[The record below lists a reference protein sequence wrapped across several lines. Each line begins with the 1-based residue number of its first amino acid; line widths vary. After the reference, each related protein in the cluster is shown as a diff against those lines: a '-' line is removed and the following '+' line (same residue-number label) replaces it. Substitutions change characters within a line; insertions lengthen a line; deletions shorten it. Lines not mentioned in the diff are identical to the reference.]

1 MIICGLEGLNFRNYP
16 ALNLQ
21 FNNSFNVFYGPN
33 AQGKTNILE
42 GIFYSAFGI
51 SHRTNQEDNL
61 LRHDSEQLFFSV
73 DYNDLNGRHSVRVK
87 RFPGQNFRMKK
98 ELYLDGIKVTP
109 KEHYGALNVVL
120 FSPEDLQFVKG
131 EPALRRRFLDMQI
144 AQTDKIYLEALMKY
158 NKVLRQRNV
167 LLKQIRDG
175 EAKFQDLFPWNSEFI
190 RLAIQLYSVRMQA
203 LRKLQKIAG
212 DIHRQITNGDVLN
225 IVYVLKGL
233 NEEYQY
239 GVSDYETFFAQ
250 EIEKSCQADIA
261 RGSTN
266 IGPHRDDLY
275 LEVNGTSLKN
285 YGSQGQQRSAA
296 LSLKLSQLEYVKS
309 EIGEYPV
316 LLLDD
321 VMSELDV
328 QRRQQLLQFINGQIQ
343 TFITVNDRSLIPK
356 IEDTAF
362 YQIKNGEIT
371 RTE

>member
-1 MIICGLEGLNFRNYP
+1 MRIQALEGLNFRNYS
-16 ALNLQ
+16 ALKLELHS
-21 FNNSFNVFYGPN
+21 SFNVFYGAN

-61 LRHDSEQLFFSV
+61 LRHNSEQLFFSV
-73 DYNDLNGRHSVRVK
+73 DYDDLNGRHNVRVK
-87 RFPGQNFRMKK
+87 RFPGLSSRMKK
-98 ELYLDGIKVTP
+98 EFYLDGIKVTP
-109 KEHYGALNVVL
+109 KEHYGALSVVL

-144 AQTDKIYLEALMKY
+144 SQTDKAYLETLMKY

-175 EAKFQDLFPWNSEFI
+175 EVQQQDIVPWNFEFVK
-190 RLAIQLYSVRMQA
+190 LAVNLYTVRQQA
-203 LRKLQKIAG
+203 LQKLQQIAG
-212 DIHRQITNGDVLN
+212 TIHQQITNGEVLK
-225 IVYVLKGL
+225 IIYVLKGL
-233 NEEYQY
+233 NEEYPY
-239 GVSDYETFFAQ
+239 GVSDYKTFLVQ
-250 EIEKSCQADIA
+250 ELEKSFQADIA

-296 LSLKLSQLEYVKS
+296 LSLKLSQLEYVKN
-309 EIGEYPV
+309 ELEEYPV

-328 QRRQQLLQFINGQIQ
+328 RRRQQLLQFIDGQIQ
-343 TFITVNDRSLIPK
+343 TFITVNDRSLIPTVK
-356 IEDTAF
+356 DMAF
-362 YQIKNGEIT
+362 YQIKYGEIT
-371 RTE
+371 RVE